1 MVAFPPPRI
10 AKLLSASVF
19 TAGMLLASGSGFA
32 SALPEGPHANVPAV
46 TAAGLASKMNA
57 TPLIEHWAPL
67 IKEASRKFGIA
78 EDWIKAVMR
87 VESGGRVVADG
98 KPIKSKAG
106 AVGLMQVMPETYQ
119 DMREQYG
126 LGADPADPHDNV
138 LAGAAYL
145 SWLYG
150 KYGYPKMFAAYNAG
164 PGTLEGRVAS
174 RRQLPDETRAYVR
187 NIAHI
192 LGGDASVSQSGKDT
206 KLARPVETLVTL
218 TRPNGVA
225 FSIEGPAV
233 DSIRAALP
241 DEYAPGVQ
249 TVLAI
254 GKQQQG
260 VTEDV
265 ATVASL
271 LKSHGGKVNP
281 PSSAV

>member
-10 AKLLSASVF
+10 AKLLGASVF
-19 TAGMLLASGSGFA
+19 AAGMLLASSSGFA
-32 SALPEGPHANVPAV
+32 SPLPTPHAAVPAV
-46 TAAGLASKMNA
+46 TAAATGLASKISA
-57 TPLIEHWAPL
+57 TPLIEHWTPL

-87 VESGGRVVADG
+87 VESGGRAVADG

-106 AVGLMQVMPETYQ
+106 AIGLMQVMPDTYQ

-164 PGTLEGRVAS
+164 PGTVEAHSAGG
-174 RRQLPDETRAYVR
+174 RQLPNETRAYVR

-192 LGGDASVSQSGKDT
+192 LGADASQSAKDT
-206 KLARPVETLVTL
+206 KPARPVETLVTL
-218 TRPNGVA
+218 TRPNGVS
-225 FSIEGPAV
+225 FSIEGPTV

-254 GKQQQG
+254 GKQRQG

-265 ATVASL
+265 ATVTSL
-271 LKSHGGKVNP
+271 LKSHGGKF
-281 PSSAV
+281 SDRSLAV